1 MVALPTGPQLNGR
14 SPAAQVFVLTLVHKH
29 GIATYRY
36 KYKLNGEGVG
46 LGVSGGVTA
55 LCLTL
60 LTAAAT
66 GGAAAQNTGA

>member
-1 MVALPTGPQLNGR
+1 MLGAHIQFLVQQHCNTLNQVVVLYN
-14 SPAAQVFVLTLVHKH
+14 PAAV
-29 GIATYRY
+29 ICRY
-36 KYKLNGEGVG
+36 KYNLNVEALG

-66 GGAAAQNTGA
+66 GGAAAQNTG

>member
-1 MVALPTGPQLNGR
+1 MTHPDSHWP
-14 SPAAQVFVLTLVHKH
+14 
-29 GIATYRY
+29 ICRY
-36 KYKLNGEGVG
+36 KYKLNVEAVG

-66 GGAAAQNTGA
+66 GGAAAQNTGQHANFQ